1 MRTLVVCRHAKAA
14 SQGNV
19 DDFDRPLTERG
30 RRDAGACGR
39 WLREHVPH
47 IERALCSPAVRAR
60 TTWELITNELAT
72 VPALHES
79 RIYEA
84 TAGELIALVNELT
97 DEVDTAALIGHNP
110 GLQDLVSVLTGASHE
125 LKTTGVAVLTVN
137 GTWAMFEPRAAELQ
151 EISHFRG

>member
-14 SQGNV
+14 SQEDV

-39 WLREHVPH
+39 WLREHVPG

-60 TTWELITNELAT
+60 TTWELVTGELGT
-72 VPALHES
+72 VPTAHEP

-84 TAGELIALVNELT
+84 TAGELIALVNELP
-97 DEVDTAALIGHNP
+97 DEVGTAALVGHNP
-110 GLQDLVSVLTGASHE
+110 GLQDLVSVLTGTQHE
-125 LKTTGVAVLTVN
+125 LKTSGVAVLAVDR
-137 GTWAMFEPRAAELQ
+137 TWAAAEPRAAELQ
-151 EISHFRG
+151 EISHSRG